1 MAKRERGPN
10 FIEIERNLII
20 NLVSENILIIENKK
34 TDFAAIQKKEETW
47 NEISNKF
54 NENALVITKQTKD
67 QLRNFYENYKRK
79 TKKAALTDK
88 VEFYKTGGGTFNKSL
103 DDEGERFVALMEP
116 QFFPMKN
123 YGDSDDGY
131 HQKEIEIISMDAQA
145 ATSTDEVQD
154 TEASVEVIDIS
165 EEEIIIQPS
174 ITVENNNLK
183 RKTQSG
189 GLGTN
194 QKKKCTKI

>member
-1 MAKRERGPN
+1 M
-10 FIEIERNLII
+10 
-20 NLVSENILIIENKK
+20 
-34 TDFAAIQKKEETW
+34 
-47 NEISNKF
+47 
-54 NENALVITKQTKD
+54 ITGH
-67 QLRNFYENYKRK
+67 LSVYF
-79 TKKAALTDK
+79 